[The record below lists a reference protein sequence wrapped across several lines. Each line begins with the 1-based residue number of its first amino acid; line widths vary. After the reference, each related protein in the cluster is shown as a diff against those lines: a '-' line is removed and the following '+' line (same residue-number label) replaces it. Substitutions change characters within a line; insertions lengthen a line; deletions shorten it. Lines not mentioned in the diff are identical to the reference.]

1 MSAAVAFALPSYQQT
16 ATDKILRRAAT
27 DKSLGVGSVQ
37 NLLATEAKK
46 QPPRGQLTDWD
57 AVRAYVFA
65 GKAVFTLHNPKTGVR
80 LTYKVTAK
88 KEDLKAVADEKQRIE
103 QAAERGLLL
112 PTDADAQCLREDFVT
127 YFVTLLRGQDNVHDF
142 AYMGVLR
149 KPGSFFITT
158 KSQVTRHPT
167 SYKALVWFLD
177 AMRNGREILGGKPLE
192 FWHSGRCGCCGRMLT
207 VPESVARGVGPECW
221 KGYSR

>member
-1 MSAAVAFALPSYQQT
+1 MSAAVAFALPLYQQ
-16 ATDKILRRAAT
+16 ATTDRILASAAGS
-27 DKSLGVGSVQ
+27 KYGAGGSVQ

-88 KEDLKAVADEKQRIE
+88 KGD
-103 QAAERGLLL
+103 AAEYARLLASDGMGTQL
-112 PTDADAQCLREDFVT
+112 PTEDFVT

-149 KPGSFFITT
+149 KPGNFFITT

-167 SYKALVWFLD
+167 SYKVLVWFLD

-192 FWHSGRCGCCGRMLT
+192 FWHSGRCGCCGRLLT
-207 VPESVARGVGPECW
+207 VPDSVSLGIGPECARM
-221 KGYSR
+221 GGHV

>member
-1 MSAAVAFALPSYQQT
+1 
-16 ATDKILRRAAT
+16 
-27 DKSLGVGSVQ
+27 VQ

-88 KEDLKAVADEKQRIE
+88 KEDLKAVARTQSSRVLENGMGPVD
-103 QAAERGLLL
+103 AE
-112 PTDADAQCLREDFVT
+112 AEAYLREDYIV
-127 YFVTLLRGQDNVHDF
+127 YFVNLLRGPDNTKDF

-192 FWHSGRCGCCGRMLT
+192 FWHSGRCGCCARLLT
-207 VPESVARGVGPECW
+207 VPESVSRGIGPECF
-221 KGYSR
+221 KMGRLA